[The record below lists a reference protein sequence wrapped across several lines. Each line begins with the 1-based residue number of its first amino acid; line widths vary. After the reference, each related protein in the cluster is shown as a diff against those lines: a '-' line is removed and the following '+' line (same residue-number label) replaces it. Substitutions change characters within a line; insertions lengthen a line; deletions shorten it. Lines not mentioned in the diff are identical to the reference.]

1 MLWDAHTPDA
11 QFCLLGCNASL
22 CSAWRICLHMR
33 LCLLPA
39 PGKGWIPFLGPWGLI
54 SSSSGEWELH
64 QGALQAAPSTA
75 CSFVGEDQSR
85 WSFDDPTIKLVPASL
100 PALLSWIACMGIP
113 RCPSSHSPQSEAGSL
128 WWWRLR
134 TVPGC
139 RAAVGQWGC
148 SIKWVML
155 GLWPTGGYIHLA
167 PVQALG
173 LRAW

>member
-1 MLWDAHTPDA
+1 MLTLLMPSTVCWAVTPPSALPEEFVSTWD
-11 QFCLLGCNASL
+11 FAS
-22 CSAWRICLHMR
+22 CQPQERA
-33 LCLLPA
+33 
-39 PGKGWIPFLGPWGLI
+39 GIPFLGPWGLI

-64 QGALQAAPSTA
+64 QGALQAATSMA

-113 RCPSSHSPQSEAGSL
+113 RCPSSHSPQSGAGSL